1 MHVSLDNLLI
11 TLRKSSLGDLYLI
24 TNQEHEAFDL
34 KNSKR
39 EEERKGQREPG
50 ERREFPRCSLKTAK
64 AGRRGRARGNWG
76 EERRGESSPSV
87 PVACRDANLG

>member
-24 TNQEHEAFDL
+24 TNQEHKAFDL

-39 EEERKGQREPG
+39 EEERKGQRELGRG
-50 ERREFPRCSLKTAK
+50 EEGVPPVFLWLAEMQI
-64 AGRRGRARGNWG
+64 WG
-76 EERRGESSPSV
+76 EMTFWGSV
-87 PVACRDANLG
+87 LVKKFLEK

>member
-1 MHVSLDNLLI
+1 M
-11 TLRKSSLGDLYLI
+11 YLI

-76 EERRGESSPSV
+76 EERVPPVFLWLAEMQIWGEMTFWGSV
-87 PVACRDANLG
+87 LVKKLLEK